1 LKRPSL
7 RLAVLPLAVA
17 AAFAAT
23 ASGAMARSSCGE
35 KVIDDWYGSKSG
47 QLRHTYPLHCY
58 KDALAIIKSRPDLDV
73 YSNASQDILFAMQL
87 AIAHDNGKGGPPDV
101 TSSVDTA
108 DALPSWRGG
117 PDAKN
122 GGHPPGG
129 TTVVVTKPVGRGN
142 PRSPSSC
149 SRSGPPPTSRGA
161 DSSADRRCARRPSP
175 ARPTRRRSG
184 GVRVPEQDLP
194 PHVSARQGCPSS
206 GRVGEAAAQNKEPG
220 FTDVVPGAAPT
231 GYVQAYDEGRPKH

>member
-1 LKRPSL
+1 MKRPAV
-7 RLAVLPLAVA
+7 RLAFLLTVVVA
-17 AAFAAT
+17 ALVATTGAAS
-23 ASGAMARSSCGE
+23 AKESCGHQ
-35 KVIDDWYGSKSG
+35 VIDDWYGSKSG

-142 PRSPSSC
+142 PGGVQGVLQSS
-149 SRSGPPPTSRGA
+149 SASSVPLPAIVLGAIAVLLLALGSAAYVARRRQLRRQTLRPQAESGPPNP
-161 DSSADRRCARRPSP
+161 
-175 ARPTRRRSG
+175 
-184 GVRVPEQDLP
+184 
-194 PHVSARQGCPSS
+194 
-206 GRVGEAAAQNKEPG
+206 
-220 FTDVVPGAAPT
+220 
-231 GYVQAYDEGRPKH
+231 